1 MYYLLFRT
9 RLNSNPRVI
18 FLSEILASLWG
29 MLTDEEINV
38 AADEAERAL
47 ERRQEEWDMEQAD
60 LSYGEPDPEG
70 YQSHVNALSGK

>member
-1 MYYLLFRT
+1 
-9 RLNSNPRVI
+9 
-18 FLSEILASLWG
+18 
-29 MLTDEEINV
+29 MLTGDEEINA

-70 YQSHVNALSGK
+70 YQSHVNALGGLADQWEVMDNETEMEDAVGS

>member
-1 MYYLLFRT
+1 
-9 RLNSNPRVI
+9 
-18 FLSEILASLWG
+18 